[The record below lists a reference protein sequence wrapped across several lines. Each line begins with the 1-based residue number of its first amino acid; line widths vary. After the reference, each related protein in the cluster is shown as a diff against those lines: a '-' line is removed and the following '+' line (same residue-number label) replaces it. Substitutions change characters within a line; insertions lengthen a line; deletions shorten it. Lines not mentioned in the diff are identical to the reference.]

1 MATHKTGT
9 HAQWLAARLAG
20 VRHAS
25 DLMETCRSTMRKVR
39 RQALGMALA
48 TGLALMLGGPL
59 HAETPSEEVPV
70 SSAEETAKELSAPP
84 AEAGELSLPDNAPL
98 GTTVYKMLSPQDAQ
112 TRAGG
117 KLPCGLSYYENP
129 ASGGAKSVVFSIGNC
144 HNFGVSR
151 AVNFDPSRPTPQSDC
166 MHISPHFTA
175 IGRSWVGANQHVSK
189 RGTGM
194 VSCR

>member
-1 MATHKTGT
+1 MATPKTGT

-20 VRHAS
+20 VRHAT
-25 DLMETCRSTMRKVR
+25 DIMEPWRSMMRQVR

-48 TGLALMLGGPL
+48 TGVALMLGGPL
-59 HAETPSEEVPV
+59 QAATPSEEVPV
-70 SSAEETAKELSAPP
+70 SSAEETAKALSAPP
-84 AEAGELSLPDNAPL
+84 AEAGDLALPDNARP
-98 GTTVYKMLSPQDAQ
+98 GTTVYKLLSPQDAQ

-129 ASGGAKSVVFSIGNC
+129 ASGGTKSVVFSIGNC
-144 HNFGVSR
+144 HNFRVSR

-166 MHISPHFTA
+166 LHIGPHFTA
-175 IGRSWVGANQHVSK
+175 VGRAFVGANQHVSK
-189 RGTGM
+189 SGTGM